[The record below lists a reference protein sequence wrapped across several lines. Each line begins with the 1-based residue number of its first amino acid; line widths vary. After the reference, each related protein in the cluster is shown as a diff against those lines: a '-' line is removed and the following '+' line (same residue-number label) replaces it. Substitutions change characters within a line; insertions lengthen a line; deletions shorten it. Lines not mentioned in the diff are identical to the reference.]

1 MNKQPI
7 EQARD
12 ADLRQTGAALL
23 RAAERARALAQQ
35 TGTAIVVSRNGV
47 LEYVTPE
54 ALAAPT
60 SVQATAAA
68 YRNPSGT

>member
-12 ADLRQTGAALL
+12 ADLRQAGAALL

-35 TGTAIVVSRNGV
+35 TGTALVVSRNGV

-54 ALAAPT
+54 TLAAPT
-60 SVQATAAA
+60 SVQSPTAN
-68 YRNPSGT
+68 YRDPSDA